1 MAKRQIQWHIRTC
14 SRLKQSCQSTATC
27 DDNKNTRRNK
37 KERTNYTDTHM
48 LSQAAEKWEKKRQ
61 SDMYIALYENARAR
75 SFSRSFVRP
84 LLFDVGNTELKIYIV
99 IECHKELKTHCA
111 NCVFHIVNSYLVWC
125 LFLDVFSFSS
135 FFPVN
140 NFRFSL
146 CDNKKGEI
154 AL

>member
-1 MAKRQIQWHIRTC
+1 
-14 SRLKQSCQSTATC
+14 
-27 DDNKNTRRNK
+27 
-37 KERTNYTDTHM
+37 M
-48 LSQAAEKWEKKRQ
+48 LSQAAKKMGEKE
-61 SDMYIALYENARAR
+61 SDRYPLLNVNSVALYENARAR
-75 SFSRSFVRP
+75 SSSLSRSYVRT
-84 LLFDVGNTELKIYIV
+84 LLAVDVGNTELKIYIV

-146 CDNKKGEI
+146 CDNKKAKLRCDSFPIPDFSDSYFSFSEWN
-154 AL
+154 LF